1 MLFGSC
7 QPEAVSDNCSTV
19 PGLYKMASFPIGVAV
34 DLVELENNQ
43 AYEALLDQQF
53 NQLTPENIFKADA
66 LHPGQNQFNF
76 LVADRLVAYAEQE
89 NKSLHGH
96 TLIWHQQLPP
106 WMEDFSGTRSEWEA
120 MFKDHIQTICSHFK
134 GKVRAWDVVNEVFNE
149 DGSLRQNIWL
159 QHLGPSYIEK
169 AFRYAHAADPEAM
182 LFINDY
188 NLALSSKK
196 QEALYKLVDDLRMRG
211 VPIHGIGLQMHISI
225 AFPSDDALGSCIEEL
240 AKLGLAIH
248 LSEVDI
254 SINPYN
260 RNITYNTDLANRQAR
275 KLAYLL
281 QAYQRLPEAQ
291 QYGITFWGL
300 SDLESWIPS
309 YFGRNDAPLLFNRD
323 YQVKPVYCQFKKL
336 LPWRRPSWLSY
347 YY

>member
-1 MLFGSC
+1 MRFYKTLLIIVVLAAGCTPNNSDESC
-7 QPEAVSDNCSTV
+7 TLEPA
-19 PGLYKMASFPIGVAV
+19 LYQVANFPIGCAV
-34 DLVELENNQ
+34 DLNQLEFNPHYAQ
-43 AYEALLDQQF
+43 LLGQQF

-106 WMEDFSGTRSEWEA
+106 WMKDFSGTRSEWEA
-120 MFKDHIQTICSHFK
+120 MFKNHIQTICSHFK

-159 QHLGPSYIEK
+159 EHLGPSYIEK
-169 AFRYAHAADPEAM
+169 AFRYAHAADPEAL

-196 QEALYKLVDDLRMRG
+196 QEALYKLVDDLRKRG

-281 QAYQRLPEAQ
+281 QAYQRLPESQ

-309 YFGRNDAPLLFNRD
+309 YFGRNDAPLLFDRD

-336 LPWRRPSWLSY
+336 LP
-347 YY
+347 